1 MVTGK
6 PVNKLFKGA
15 GAYVPLDWPRFSPQR
30 YTGERLSGEV
40 THLPPAWQVWA
51 SLMANSTG
59 ARNPA
64 LESVGQAAL
73 APVPASQA
81 VGTWPM
87 PSPGAVSLVISGAG
101 AGQRGP
107 RERLMGQGICREL
120 SAQHSVSGQG
130 HCYIRYYP

>member
-1 MVTGK
+1 MFHL
-6 PVNKLFKGA
+6 P
-15 GAYVPLDWPRFSPQR
+15 WSRFSPQR
-30 YTGERLSGEV
+30 CTGERLSGEV
-40 THLPPAWQVWA
+40 PHLQVGA
-51 SLMANSTG
+51 SLMAHSTG
-59 ARNPA
+59 LGIRLWNP
-64 LESVGQAAL
+64 LGQAAL

-120 SAQHSVSGQG
+120 SAQHSMSGQG
-130 HCYIRYYP
+130 HCYVGYFP